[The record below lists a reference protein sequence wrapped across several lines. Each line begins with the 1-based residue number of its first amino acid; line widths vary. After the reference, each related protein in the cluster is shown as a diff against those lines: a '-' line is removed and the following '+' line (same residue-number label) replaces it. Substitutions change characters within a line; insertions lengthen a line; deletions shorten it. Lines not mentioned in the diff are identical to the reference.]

1 MKLIFGS
8 EDGKYDVDTEKLKKM
23 TQNAVPFLGNLISIG
38 NSKLSLLLRD
48 NSKLTVNVLR
58 SSPKISDLIK
68 NSFC

>member
-23 TQNAVPFLGNLISIG
+23 TQNTVRFLGNLISIG

-48 NSKLTVNVLR
+48 NSKLAVNVLR

>member
-8 EDGKYDVDTEKLKKM
+8 ADGKYDVDTEKLKKM
-23 TQNAVPFLGNLISIG
+23 TQNAVRFLRNLISIG
-38 NSKLSLLLRD
+38 NSKLFLLLRD
-48 NSKLTVNVLR
+48 NSKLAVNGLR

>member
-23 TQNAVPFLGNLISIG
+23 TQNAVRFLGNLISIG

-48 NSKLTVNVLR
+48 NSKLAVNVLR